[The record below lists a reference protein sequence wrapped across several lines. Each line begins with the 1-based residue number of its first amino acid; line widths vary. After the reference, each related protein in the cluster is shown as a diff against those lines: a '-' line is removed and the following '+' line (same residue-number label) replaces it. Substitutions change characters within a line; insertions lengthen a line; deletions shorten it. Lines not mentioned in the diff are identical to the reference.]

1 MATKVLRLWLEGP
14 LQSWGD
20 RSLFSQR
27 ETRAYPTKSGVTG
40 LLFAAMGLKGA
51 QEKRLAE
58 LADLRMEVFALD
70 REHQQPTVALEDFQ
84 MIGNGYDDSDPWE
97 TLLIPKTSEG
107 KKAVNGGAK
116 LTYRSYLQDAHFA
129 VFFEIPE
136 TWRLLVEQALQFPK
150 WDLYLGRKSCAP
162 SSQIFQGTFDSF
174 EQAEAAF
181 CSQLTEKETEPWVLL
196 EKVTDADHLG
206 LDVEVVTDVPVR
218 FGREKLYRERFI
230 RRQSLS
236 DVTL

>member
-97 TLLIPKTSEG
+97 VLMIPKTSEG

-116 LTYRSYLQDAHFA
+116 LTYRQYLQDASF
-129 VFFEIPE
+129 VVLFEMPQAMA
-136 TWRLLVEQALQFPK
+136 EQAEAALKNPV
-150 WDLYLGRKSCAP
+150 WDLYLGRKCCAP
-162 SSQIFQGTFDSF
+162 SQPIYFGLFSSF
-174 EQAEAAF
+174 EEAATDLSSKLQQPGEF
-181 CSQLTEKETEPWVLL
+181 TQF
-196 EKVTDADHLG
+196 KVRSRLVDACQSDW
-206 LDVEVVTDVPVR
+206 DAEVVYDVPVV
-218 FGREKLYRERFI
+218 FGAHKKYKERYVKEI
-230 RRQSLS
+230 YLNN
-236 DVTL
+236 

>member
-1 MATKVLRLWLEGP
+1 MSTKILFLWLEGP

-20 RSLFSQR
+20 HSRFLTR
-27 ETRAYPTKSGVTG
+27 ETGRFPTKSGVTG
-40 LLFAAMGLKGA
+40 LIFCALGWSGS
-51 QEKRLAE
+51 QEDRLEE
-58 LADLRMEVFALD
+58 LAKLRMSVISFSPKNIK
-70 REHQQPTVALEDFQ
+70 PTVLEDFH
-84 MIGNGYDDSDPWE
+84 MVGNGYDDSDPWE

-136 TWRLLVEQALQFPK
+136 TWRMLVEQALQFPK

>member
-1 MATKVLRLWLEGP
+1 MIFCALGWSGSQEDRLE
-14 LQSWGD
+14 
-20 RSLFSQR
+20 
-27 ETRAYPTKSGVTG
+27 
-40 LLFAAMGLKGA
+40 
-51 QEKRLAE
+51 E
-58 LADLRMEVFALD
+58 LAKLRTSVISFAPKNIK
-70 REHQQPTVALEDFQ
+70 PTVLEDFH
-84 MIGNGYDDSDPWE
+84 MVGNGYDDSDPWE
-97 TLLIPKTSEG
+97 KLLIPKTSDG
-107 KKAVNGGAK
+107 TKANNGGAK

-136 TWRLLVEQALQFPK
+136 TWKVLVEQALQFPK
-150 WDLYLGRKSCAP
+150 WDLYLGRKSCVP
-162 SSQIFQGTFDSF
+162 SSQIFQGIFDSF

-181 CSQLTEKETEPWVLL
+181 FSQLTETETETWVLL